1 MTNMTQKYG
10 RLSDKLV
17 NLTVS
22 KLLEWEYDQPTDA
35 CRTKVGDKIIEVKM
49 GRNDIEEPIAIVSV
63 FNASGNLAERFTDE
77 TLSDLKTNT
86 RGYDSYWKL
95 LEYLHETAKNQ
106 ATGVGKDLDDLLE
119 QLDEIFPF

>member
-10 RLSDKLV
+10 SLSDKLV
-17 NLTVS
+17 SLTVS
-22 KLLEWEYDQPTDA
+22 KLLEWEYDQSTDA
-35 CRTKVGDKIIEVKM
+35 CRAKVGDKIIEVKM
-49 GRNDIEEPIAIVSV
+49 GRNDIEEPIVIVSV

-77 TLSDLKTNT
+77 TLSGIKTNT

-106 ATGVGKDLDDLLE
+106 ATGVGKDLDELLE
-119 QLDEIFPF
+119 QLDDIFPF